1 MVHVRENGSGGAQA
15 LAAATPAAAPS
26 IARGGFP
33 WWGLVCLTIVAIA
46 AVSVR
51 IALDRRA
58 DIVLPEVRPIDARLA
73 LFDVRPVTVSITAG
87 GDRVAWRTTVHDL
100 RTDAALWRRMHLA
113 DWNRVP
119 ADLRRQGLD
128 NMLERYRRILMNPA
142 AWDGMRA
149 ADWDLV
155 PQPIRTVAYRQMV
168 AYWSGFY
175 DVGAAY
181 GLPPG
186 RVADTIAAIVMSE
199 SWFDHRAT
207 FTNHDGTRDIGLAGA
222 SEFARRRVRE
232 LHALGVIDADLSDAA
247 YFDPWMATRFAAIWM
262 SLMLDEAGGDLDLA
276 VRAYH
281 RGIAA
286 ANDSYGTAYLATVRS
301 RLQRFIR
308 NQDAPAGWHD
318 MWTAAR
324 EIERQEWPWIERS
337 RVRSHSQPRE

>member
-1 MVHVRENGSGGAQA
+1 MAVMVHVRENGSGAAQA
-15 LAAATPAAAPS
+15 MAAATPAAVPS
-26 IARGGFP
+26 IVRGGFA
-33 WWGLVCLTIVAIA
+33 WWGFVGLAVLAIA
-46 AVSVR
+46 AASVR
-51 IALDRRA
+51 IALDGRA
-58 DIVLPEVRPIDARLA
+58 DVVLPEVRPIDARLR

-87 GDRVAWRTTVHDL
+87 GDRLPWHTTVHDL
-100 RTDAALWRRMHLA
+100 RTDVTLWRRMHLA
-113 DWNRVP
+113 DWNHVP

-142 AWDGMRA
+142 AWDAMRA
-149 ADWDLV
+149 ADWDPV
-155 PQPIRTVAYRQMV
+155 PQPIRTVAFRQMV

-181 GLPPG
+181 RLPPG

-199 SWFDHRAT
+199 SWFEHRAT
-207 FTNHDGTRDIGLAGA
+207 FTNQDGTRDIGLAGA
-222 SEFARRRVRE
+222 SEFARRRIRD
-232 LHALGVIDADLSDAA
+232 LYALGVVDAELPDAA

-286 ANDSYGTAYLATVRS
+286 ASDSYGTAYLATVRS
-301 RLQRFIR
+301 RLARFIR
-308 NQDAPAGWHD
+308 NQDAPPAWD
-318 MWTAAR
+318 DIWTAAR

-337 RVRSHSQPRE
+337 RVPPR